1 MITIL
6 KYESG
11 NISSIQNML
20 NYLGYYDVVHSN
32 DHEDLIK
39 SDAIILPGVGN
50 FDYAIENLHKANI
63 FKIIKDLVQDKKK
76 LFLGICLG
84 MQLIFNKSEE
94 GKLNGLNLIDAD
106 ICSFNSLD
114 KKIIGNLKVP
124 HIGWNNIKVKND
136 NLLLSNIKQENRFYF
151 AHSYYLKLKQKEI
164 SIGETMYGLN
174 FTSAINLD
182 NIYGVQF
189 HPEKSLN
196 DGKTIF
202 KNFIQL
208 IYARKKNYSN
218 FTT

>member
-11 NISSIQNML
+11 NISSIRNML
-20 NYLGYYDVVHSN
+20 NHLGYFDVSYSN
-32 DHEDLIK
+32 NHEDIIK
-39 SDAIILPGVGN
+39 SDAIILPGIGN
-50 FDYAIENLHKANI
+50 FDCAIENLHKAKI
-63 FKIIKDLVQDKKK
+63 FKIIKDLVQIEKKY
-76 LFLGICLG
+76 FLGICLG

-94 GKLNGLNLIDAD
+94 GKLSGLNLIDAD

-124 HIGWNNIKVKND
+124 HIGWNNIKLKKENI
-136 NLLLSNIKQENRFYF
+136 LLRNIKQDNRFYF
-151 AHSYYLKLKQKEI
+151 AHSYYLKSKQKEI
-164 SIGETMYGLN
+164 SIAETMYGLN

-218 FTT
+218 ITT